1 LELTSLWKNEAM
13 GKHFFILVLFSL
25 AFIALIIFLVI
36 KNHKD
41 RKGLF
46 KKLPGDY
53 PDPEEVESE
62 FDSEER

>member
-1 LELTSLWKNEAM
+1 M
-13 GKHFFILVLFSL
+13 I
-25 AFIALIIFLVI
+25 I

-53 PDPEEVESE
+53 PDPKNVDSE
-62 FDSEER
+62 FDFKD

>member
-1 LELTSLWKNEAM
+1 MEKNV
-13 GKHFFILVLFSL
+13 FVLVVFVL
-25 AFIALIIFLVI
+25 AFIALIIILFK

-53 PDPEEVESE
+53 PAPTVIKSE
-62 FDSEER
+62 FDVKD